1 MTPVTSLSLDDRTRQ
16 AALIA
21 LGSNRARRRDMLP
34 FVGPAVLAAVAYIDP
49 GNFATNLQA
58 GSQYGYSLLW
68 VVVWANVAAMFIQ
81 TLSAKLGIATGQN
94 LPEIIA
100 RRWPAPVVWLFWVQA
115 ELVAI
120 FTDLAEFL
128 GATLGLSMLTGLPLP
143 QSAVIAAVI
152 VFALLGLERR
162 GFRPV
167 ELVIGALLGV
177 IALSYG
183 FQLFLSPV
191 DWPAFFRGAVAPTH
205 PVGADA
211 AYFAAGILGATVMP
225 HVIYLHSSLTQ
236 RRLVVPDADKPR
248 LMALTRREITWA
260 LGVAGLVNMAMLAS
274 AAATFSGPTASA
286 ATDLTSAWKAL
297 TPLLG
302 AGAATLFAVALLAS
316 GLSSSVVGTLA
327 GQVVMQGFVKFTVPL
342 WLRRSLTL
350 LPSVG
355 VITMGVDLTHA
366 LVLSQV
372 ILSFGIPFALVPL
385 MLFTSRRDIMGS
397 LVNTR
402 WVRRAGWML
411 TGAIVLVNVWLLVRL
426 L

>member
-1 MTPVTSLSLDDRTRQ
+1 MTSLRLSLDDRTRQ
-16 AALIA
+16 AALVA
-21 LGSNRARRRDMLP
+21 LGTNRARRRDMLP

-58 GSQYGYSLLW
+58 GSRYGYSLLW
-68 VVVWANVAAMFIQ
+68 VVIWSNVAAMFIQ

-94 LPEIIA
+94 LPELIA
-100 RRWPAPVVWLFWVQA
+100 GRWPAPVVWLFWVQA

-128 GATLGLSMLTGLPLP
+128 GATLGLHMLTSLPLP
-143 QSAVIAAVI
+143 YSAAIAAVVI
-152 VFALLGLERR
+152 FGLLGLERR

-167 ELVIGALLGV
+167 ELAIGALLGV
-177 IALSYG
+177 VALSYG
-183 FQLFLSPV
+183 LQIFLSPV
-191 DWPAFFRGAVAPTH
+191 DWPAFFRGAIAPTH
-205 PVGADA
+205 PQGADA

-236 RRLVVPDADKPR
+236 RRVVVANADKPR
-248 LMALTRREITWA
+248 LMALTRREIIWA
-260 LGVAGLVNMAMLAS
+260 LGVAGLVNMAMLAA
-274 AAATFSGPTASA
+274 AAATFSDKPGSA
-286 ATDLTSAWKAL
+286 VADLTSAWRSL
-297 TPLLG
+297 VPLLG
-302 AGAATLFAVALLAS
+302 ANAAMLFAIALLAS
-316 GLSSSVVGTLA
+316 GISSSVVGTLA
-327 GQVVMQGFVKFTVPL
+327 GQVVMQGFMKFTVPL

-350 LPSVG
+350 LPSVA
-355 VITMGVDLTHA
+355 VIMMGVDLTHA

-385 MLFTSRRDIMGS
+385 MLFTSRQDIMGA

-402 WVRRAGWML
+402 WVRRVGWLL
-411 TGAIVLVNVWLLVRL
+411 TSAILLVNVWLLARL